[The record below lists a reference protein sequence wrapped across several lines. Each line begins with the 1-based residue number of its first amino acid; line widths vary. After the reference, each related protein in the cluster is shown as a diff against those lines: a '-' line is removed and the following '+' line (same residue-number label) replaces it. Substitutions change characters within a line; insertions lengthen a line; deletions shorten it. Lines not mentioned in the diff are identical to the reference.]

1 MKVRILQTLPDHLTQ
16 DQQDLRQEEPLHLVL
31 KEDLVKTQ
39 DLIQQGLIQ
48 QGQLQ
53 QGLLEAHLSDTRLL
67 RIDRNKL
74 GLLNLDQQ
82 HSQLDLPLDLHEAH
96 QIVNLLI
103 LDLHNKLGLQI
114 LDLQKDQQQD
124 LPNNRQGLE
133 QILNLDSKADPAITI
148 ANQLTLLR
156 AEVAEE
162 VDLVL
167 LQGVRQL
174 DQVEN
179 KKKDYEI
186 YHRTINPWTSQRQF
200 CSELLRRIAV
210 L

>member
-1 MKVRILQTLPDHLTQ
+1 MKVRILQTLSDHLTQ
-16 DQQDLRQEEPLHLVL
+16 DQPDLRQEEPQHRVL

-39 DLIQQGLIQ
+39 DLIQR
-48 QGQLQ
+48 
-53 QGLLEAHLSDTRLL
+53 GLLEAHLSDTKSL
-67 RIDRNKL
+67 RIDRNKPS
-74 GLLNLDQQ
+74 LLNLDQQ
-82 HSQLDLPLDLHEAH
+82 HSQLDLLLVLHEAH

-133 QILNLDSKADPAITI
+133 KILNLDSKADPAITI
-148 ANQLTLLR
+148 ANQLTLFQV
-156 AEVAEE
+156 EVAKK
-162 VDLVL
+162 VDLVP
-167 LQGVRQL
+167 LQEARQL
-174 DQVEN
+174 DQVED

-186 YHRTINPWTSQRQF
+186 YHHTINPWTSQRQF

>member
-1 MKVRILQTLPDHLTQ
+1 MKVRILQTLSDHLTQ
-16 DQQDLRQEEPLHLVL
+16 DQPDLRQEEPQHRVL

-39 DLIQQGLIQ
+39 DLIQR
-48 QGQLQ
+48 
-53 QGLLEAHLSDTRLL
+53 GLLEAHLSDTKSL
-67 RIDRNKL
+67 RIDRNKPS
-74 GLLNLDQQ
+74 LLNLDQQ
-82 HSQLDLPLDLHEAH
+82 HSQLDLLLVLHEAH

-103 LDLHNKLGLQI
+103 LDLHNKLGLQT
-114 LDLQKDQQQD
+114 LDLQQN
-124 LPNNRQGLE
+124 LPDNRQSLE
-133 QILNLDSKADPAITI
+133 QKLNRDSKVDPAITI

-186 YHRTINPWTSQRQF
+186 YHRIINPWTAQRQF